1 MNMKNRKPTKYAG
14 IFSYESKGMK
24 LYGLKFSHKGTQV
37 QKQGYTSLATAR
49 QARAEISTAIET
61 GEYFKKEY
69 TLDEYFEIYANLKV
83 KSGKWNKTTEKTL
96 KQIYKMIDDD
106 LKKKKLEYI
115 SRQDIQM
122 FNIKLGEK
130 YRSKTI
136 SAVLGLLSSTLEHA
150 YQNEVLSRNR
160 AKGIEP
166 VKSSKPKF
174 SKELSLED
182 FNIIKKY
189 IHDHYDIMVQVAFML
204 LSYGLRRGELLAIR
218 KSVITFK
225 DNVTKIHID
234 KSRTRLYPDGKCT
247 KTGKERDIFITSDD
261 TELLKKAIKLSK
273 EYYMANKNISY
284 TEEAWLLVEQ
294 NGEPF
299 YVEKMNTI
307 FIEIKKTTGI
317 NITPHILRHFFA
329 TQAQSSNINP
339 RLIAN
344 FLGHTNVSMTDHYSH
359 PTDEGGILVMEK
371 VNQKIN

>member
-1 MNMKNRKPTKYAG
+1 MKNRKPTKYAG

-83 KSGKWNKTTEKTL
+83 KSGKWNKSSERTYTTT
-96 KQIYKMIDDD
+96 YKMISID
-106 LKKKKLEYI
+106 LKKKKLEEI

-122 FNIKLGEK
+122 LNIKLGEQ
-130 YRSKTI
+130 YRSTTI
-136 SAVLGLLSSTLEHA
+136 SCVLGLLSSILEHA

-166 VKSSKPKF
+166 VKSNKPKF
-174 SKELSLED
+174 NKELSLED
-182 FNIIKKY
+182 FNVVKKY

-204 LSYGLRRGELLAIR
+204 LSYGLRRGEVLAIR
-218 KSVITFK
+218 ESSVEFK

-234 KSRTRLYPDGKCT
+234 KSRTVLYPDGKGT
-247 KTGKERDIFITSDD
+247 KTGKERDIFITQED
-261 TELLKKAIKLSK
+261 TVLLKKAIKLSK
-273 EYYMANKNISY
+273 ERYVANKKTSY
-284 TEEAWLLVEQ
+284 TKDAWLLVEK

-299 YVEKMNTI
+299 IIQLLNNVFKH
-307 FIEIKKTTGI
+307 IKKKTGI

-329 TQAQSSNINP
+329 TQAQSTNINP

-344 FLGHTNVSMTDHYSH
+344 FLGHANISMTDKYTHA
-359 PTDEGGILVMEK
+359 TDDGGILVMEK